1 MTQQRGRRPDGKG
14 KRTNYRT
21 PRTHSK
27 DDIIYLSESE
37 NLHDREIRSKND
49 TNNNINNNI
58 KSNTKKKQNRKR
70 KKNRRRVSGKAFLTI
85 LGIVIVCAGLVYLET
100 LIFKMKQIQVTGNT
114 YTTQQEVE
122 DWIKQNPYSGN
133 TLYDLWYYNQKK
145 QTQLPSVEKLKVS
158 LISPS
163 KIKVVVTEKTLAGR
177 IDYDGGYL
185 YFDKDGI
192 ASVKSEEAFEGIT
205 VIEGMQIDE
214 SKVKMGKQV
223 PVDDKEVF
231 KKLSKLTALLTENE
245 LTADKISCS
254 GSDLTVVFGNVRV
267 ALGNNSYED
276 KIPQIPPILQKL
288 SEQYA
293 DQAGELHLENYQIT
307 DASIR
312 FVPDTQ

>member
-1 MTQQRGRRPDGKG
+1 MTQQRGRKSDGKR
-14 KRTNYRT
+14 KQTSYRET
-21 PRTHSK
+21 RTHSK

-37 NLHDREIRSKND
+37 NLHDREIRSKNN
-49 TNNNINNNI
+49 TSNNI
-58 KSNTKKKQNRKR
+58 KKNTKKKH
-70 KKNRRRVSGKAFLTI
+70 KKNRRNVSGKIFFTI

-122 DWIKQNPYSGN
+122 EWIKQNPYSGN
-133 TLYDLWYYNQKK
+133 TLYDLWYYNKKK
-145 QTQLPSVEKLKVS
+145 QTQLPSIEKVKVS

-163 KIKVVVTEKTLAGR
+163 KIKVSVTEKTLAGR
-177 IDYDGGYL
+177 IDYADGYL

-192 ASVKSEEAFEGIT
+192 ASLKSEEPIDGVT

-214 SKVKMGKQV
+214 SKVEMGKQV
-223 PVDDKEVF
+223 PVDDKAVF
-231 KKLSKLTALLTENE
+231 KKLSQLTALLKENE

-254 GSDLTVVFGNVRV
+254 GSDLTVFFGNVRV
-267 ALGNNSYED
+267 ALGSNSYED

-293 DQAGELHLENYQIT
+293 DQAGELHLENYQTT